1 MFIKRLC
8 VEGCNEAVIL
18 QPSSWPILGGDYVF
32 TGKEESHRAQLQL
45 LEVGGVKEDW
55 GGGGILS
62 LRVKKQSELRGAQ
75 SSGLKGSGRK
85 GGEAGSWRPLALHCH
100 QRCEWQESSLALARV
115 VFEIPNLSPQT
126 PGVLIRKGP
135 RISWVPRLSME

>member
-8 VEGCNEAVIL
+8 VEGCNEAVLL

-55 GGGGILS
+55 GGG
-62 LRVKKQSELRGAQ
+62 ELCGAQ

-100 QRCEWQESSLALARV
+100 QHCEWQESSLALARA

-135 RISWVPRLSME
+135 